1 MHHRASAAAP
11 RPARRVLATTIP
23 FLLAIGAAPFF
34 VAPSVHAQGTVT
46 FGGAA
51 SADPAAPAAPPA
63 TPAPADAPA
72 AAPPADAPAGAA
84 PAATAATDAPV
95 DDEQAVADEWAL
107 RDRQINEANTVTG
120 STGLL
125 RTQSAQT
132 GAAGQFRLG
141 FVSEWFSAGFL
152 CSNSFPCPSIGNGPI
167 TSDTMNHVGA
177 TISLGVTLARFG
189 DHKRGALDAYISTGA
204 FANSDTANRPSL
216 LQVLGDTNLGAK
228 FMYALTPVFHYGAS
242 AELWLINGTGSV
254 GLDGSGTSAKFTP
267 IILTADLRGLKS
279 KVPLRFSAN
288 ATYSLDNTGDVVQA
302 TEAARGT
309 TITRIE
315 RFGLGINRVD
325 HIDIHVGG
333 ELLVAEERVRPFIE
347 YSLMAPVGYNSS
359 TSFICNP
366 SPSVDVSGDH
376 CLANDKIAPQTL
388 TIGGRFYPWKRG
400 FSLLAALDI
409 GLAGTNDF
417 IEEVAPTPPWTLYI
431 GAGWAVDTKDRPPV
445 TVTKTVEK
453 QVEIIKTVPRGKV
466 VGFVHET
473 GKQDPIAG
481 AVASYDGHPEMTSL
495 VTGADGKFSDEL
507 PEGEFTYDVK
517 ADGYKPGTCAVK
529 VPKAGGELPVDCAL
543 DALPKVGSIAATL
556 RDSDNNTP
564 LTGIT
569 VKLVDPQRKEL
580 ALTSDGSGLVK
591 VDNLPPGTAQFTIT
605 TAGYLTLVQTV
616 EVKARQT
623 TTVDLLVH
631 PVPKNAAVVI
641 GAKEITIKQQIQF
654 ALDSSVILP
663 ASFGLM
669 TEIADALIKNPRIKK
684 VEVQGHTDNT
694 GSPGTNKILSEQRAD
709 SVVQWLVQHGVPA
722 ERLVARGFGQERP
735 LVPNVTAGNRARNR
749 RVQFVILEQD
759 K

>member
-11 RPARRVLATTIP
+11 RPARRVLATTFP

-34 VAPSVHAQGTVT
+34 TARVAHAQGTVT
-46 FGGAA
+46 FGGSA
-51 SADPAAPAAPPA
+51 SADPATPAAPAAPAPDGPA
-63 TPAPADAPA
+63 AGANDLPAGDVPADA
-72 AAPPADAPAGAA
+72 D
-84 PAATAATDAPV
+84 
-95 DDEQAVADEWAL
+95 QAVADEWAI
-107 RDRQINEANTVTG
+107 RDRQINEANTLTG

-141 FVSEWFSAGFL
+141 FTSEWFSAGFL
-152 CSNSFPCPSIGNGPI
+152 CSTSFPCPSTANGPI

-189 DHKRGALDAYISTGA
+189 AEKRGALDAYIATGA
-204 FANSDTANRPSL
+204 FANSDTANKPSL
-216 LQVLGDTNLGAK
+216 LQVLGDTDLGAK
-228 FMYALTPVFHYGAS
+228 FVYALSPVFHYGAS
-242 AELWLINGTGSV
+242 AELWLINGTGAV

-267 IILTADLRGLKS
+267 IILTADLRGLQS

-302 TEAARGT
+302 TEQARGT

-325 HIDIHVGG
+325 HIDIRVGG
-333 ELLVAEERVRPFIE
+333 ELLVAEERVRPFVE
-347 YSLMAPVGYNSS
+347 YSIMAPVGYNSS

-366 SPSVDVSGDH
+366 SPSVNVSGDH

-388 TIGGRFYPWKRG
+388 TIGGRFYPWKHG

-409 GLAGTNDF
+409 GLAGTSDF
-417 IEEVAPTPPWTLYI
+417 IEEVAPTAPWTLYI

-453 QVEIIKTVPRGKV
+453 QVEVIKTVPRGKV

-473 GKQDPIAG
+473 GKQDPIVG
-481 AVASYDGHPEMTSL
+481 AVASYDGHPEMTAL
-495 VTGADGKFSDEL
+495 VSGADGKFSDEL
-507 PEGEFTYDVK
+507 PEGDFNYIVK
-517 ADGYKPGTCAVK
+517 ADGYKPGTCGVK
-529 VPKAGGELPVDCAL
+529 VPKVGGELPVDCAL
-543 DALPKVGSIAATL
+543 EALPKVGSIAATL

-564 LTGIT
+564 LSGVS
-569 VKLVDPQRKEL
+569 VKVVDPQRKEL

-591 VDNLPPGTAQFTIT
+591 VDNLPPGMAQFTIT

-623 TTVDLLVH
+623 TTVELLVH

-654 ALDSSVILP
+654 ALDSSTILP
-663 ASFGLM
+663 TSFGLM
-669 TEIADALIKNPRIKK
+669 TEIADAFIKNPRIRK

-709 SVVQWLVQHGVPA
+709 AVVQWLIQHGVPA
-722 ERLVARGFGQERP
+722 ERLVAKGFGQERP

-759 K
+759 KQ